1 MPRFAVD
8 YYDLL
13 LDLLREELDPPVR
26 VMTRLPDNITNYLP
40 LVVIRATGGDSYD
53 PRFMDS
59 PYINTQCWTAPPPDP
74 DALGAVD
81 ASRAASNLCDQVR
94 GILWTA
100 WRTQRV
106 VAGHGWISK
115 IRESSGP
122 LEVPDIDLPHLGR
135 WVASYEMRFRP
146 YPGSTS
152 S

>member
-13 LDLLREELDPPVR
+13 LELLRDELDPSVS
-26 VMTRLPDNITNYLP
+26 VMTRLPDHITNYLP

-53 PRFMDS
+53 PRFFDT
-59 PYINTQCWTAPPPDP
+59 PYINTQCWTAPPADQGDP
-74 DALGAVD
+74 GAVD
-81 ASRAASNLCDQVR
+81 ASRAASDLCDQVR

-106 VAGHGWISK
+106 IPGKGWISK
-115 IRESSGP
+115 IRESTGP
-122 LEVPDIDLPHLGR
+122 LEVPDIDIPQLGR
-135 WVASYEMRFRP
+135 WVATYEIRFRP
-146 YPGSTS
+146 AS